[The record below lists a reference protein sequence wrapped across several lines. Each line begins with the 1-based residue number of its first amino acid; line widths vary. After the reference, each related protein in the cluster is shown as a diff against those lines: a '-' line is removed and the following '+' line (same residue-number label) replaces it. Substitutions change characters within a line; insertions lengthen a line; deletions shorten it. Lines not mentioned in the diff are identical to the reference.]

1 MTAIEYAL
9 NNGHYDLA
17 AHIIVLA
24 AVRAVNTLTY
34 GRTGRPPKKTRAKV
48 TGRC

>member
-9 NNGHYDLA
+9 KNEQFELA

-34 GRTGRPPKKTRAKV
+34 GRTGKPPKKTRAKV